1 MSRSTRCALAAVA
14 IGLMMT
20 ACETTEDLA
29 GAPVPR
35 PNSPAPPGSGSPSD
49 GPPAFSFQPSGDA
62 NFDRWRTDFAARAQS
77 AGRKTSSIRQV
88 LDGLTPI
95 EESVQA
101 QSFDNQAEFVKPIW
115 DYARSAVSPTR
126 ITNGQARLADNKA
139 IFDALESSYATPRE
153 IVTAVWGMESS
164 YGAIIGSVD
173 APRAIASQAAI
184 GRRRDFNESELM
196 AIMQLIEDGSATRDD
211 FRRASWAGAVG
222 QTQFMPSTFVSY
234 GRDFDRDGR
243 KDLWTNTG
251 DALASAANYLTAMG
265 WRKDQPWAVETR
277 IPADFDYSL
286 GDGRKHTVEAWKALG
301 LTPATAPAF
310 ANSDGLTAELFLPA
324 GSYGP
329 AFLLFD
335 NFFVIKRYNN
345 ADAYALAIGL
355 LADRLAGRPDL
366 SRPWPTDI
374 TLLTQTQV
382 KDLQTGLNVLGFS
395 AGAVDGVIGRGTR
408 GALQRFQKAKGLVAD
423 GFPTTDMLD
432 KVMLAANS
440 ASPTSLATPA
450 APASAPA
457 PTPGV
462 AAPPAASATADPGT
476 PSLAPSAPTTSA
488 PATTP
493 APETPAAT
501 PAPGASPPSATPGP
515 DTSAPA
521 AASPAAP
528 AADVIT
534 SAPLPPASPPAAP
547 TTSPAPGTPLN
558 P

>member
-1 MSRSTRCALAAVA
+1 MLRSTRCAIAAIA
-14 IGLMMT
+14 IGLLMT

-29 GAPVPR
+29 GAPIPR
-35 PNSPAPPGSGSPSD
+35 PNSPAPPGAESPGD
-49 GPPAFSFQPSGDA
+49 GPPAVNFQSSGDS
-62 NFDRWRTDFAARAQS
+62 NFDRWRTEFVAKAQG
-77 AGRKTSSIRQV
+77 AGRKTSSIKQV

-95 EESVQA
+95 EESVQVA
-101 QSFDNQAEFVKPIW
+101 SFDNQAEFVKPIW

-126 ITNGQARLADNKA
+126 ISNGQARLADNKA
-139 IFDALESSYATPRE
+139 IFDAIEGSYATPRE
-153 IVTAVWGMESS
+153 IVAAIWGMETS
-164 YGAIIGSVD
+164 YGAIIGDVD

-184 GRRRDFNESELM
+184 GRRKDFNEDELL

-243 KDLWTNTG
+243 KDLWSNTG

-277 IPADFDYSL
+277 IPEGFDYSM

-345 ADAYALAIGL
+345 ADSYALAVGL
-355 LADRLAGRPDL
+355 LADRLAERPDL

-374 TLLTQTQV
+374 TLLTQQQV
-382 KDLQTGLNVLGFS
+382 KDLQTALNKLGYN

-408 GALQRFQKAKGLVAD
+408 GALQKFQKDKSFIAD
-423 GFPTTDMLD
+423 GFPTTDMLE
-432 KVMLAANS
+432 KVLTA
-440 ASPTSLATPA
+440 
-450 APASAPA
+450 
-457 PTPGV
+457 
-462 AAPPAASATADPGT
+462 ATAVDAPVT
-476 PSLAPSAPTTSA
+476 P
-488 PATTP
+488 
-493 APETPAAT
+493 
-501 PAPGASPPSATPGP
+501 
-515 DTSAPA
+515 
-521 AASPAAP
+521 
-528 AADVIT
+528 
-534 SAPLPPASPPAAP
+534 
-547 TTSPAPGTPLN
+547 
-558 P
+558 